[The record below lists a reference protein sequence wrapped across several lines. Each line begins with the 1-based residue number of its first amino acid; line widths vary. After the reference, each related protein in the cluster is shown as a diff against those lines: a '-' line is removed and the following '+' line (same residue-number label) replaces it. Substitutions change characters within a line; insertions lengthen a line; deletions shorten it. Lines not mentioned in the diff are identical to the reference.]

1 MRLKKARVRKY
12 RSIRDTGLFDI
23 EPGKTILV
31 GPNEAGKS
39 TLLAALQRINPPGGV
54 RAFDAL
60 RDYPRA
66 EFSDIVAGKVRL
78 EETTIVEG
86 HFELEATDKEA
97 IPAEFHGCRYIYG
110 RRVDNSAW
118 HTLEG
123 GPAPIKF
130 GDLKK
135 DLVRLLA
142 HIDSRASRGSDGS
155 AQETSPS
162 ARFAEATQNW
172 GDADEVK

>member
-1 MRLKKARVRKY
+1 VNKVFWIFIVIGRGFFLKFPLNKGGHSMRLRKARVRKY

-39 TLLAALQRINPPGGV
+39 TLLTALQRLNPPGGI
-54 RAFDAL
+54 RNFDAL

-86 HFELEATDKEA
+86 HFDLEAADKET
-97 IPAEFHGCRYIYG
+97 IPAEFRECRYIYG
-110 RRVDNSAW
+110 RRVDNTAW

-123 GPAPIKF
+123 
-130 GDLKK
+130 
-135 DLVRLLA
+135 
-142 HIDSRASRGSDGS
+142 
-155 AQETSPS
+155 
-162 ARFAEATQNW
+162 
-172 GDADEVK
+172 